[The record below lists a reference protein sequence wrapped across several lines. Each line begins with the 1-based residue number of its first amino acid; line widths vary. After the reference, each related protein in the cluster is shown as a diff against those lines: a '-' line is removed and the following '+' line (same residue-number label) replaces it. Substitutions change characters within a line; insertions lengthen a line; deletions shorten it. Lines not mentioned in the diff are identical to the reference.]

1 VCPRQ
6 TGWTLTAEAFDALLG
21 SLSADAT
28 EAAQRYEHLRT
39 ALVKFFEWRG
49 GRAPEEQ
56 ADVVLDR
63 LARKVLAGEP
73 IDDITGFCHGI
84 ARHVLLEGF
93 KERVHEPLDDRV
105 ASSGAPDA
113 ADGDHERQLAC
124 LDRCMG
130 ALAAA
135 EREFAL
141 EYHRPRGAEKILV
154 HRSLAARLGLGPAAL
169 RVRAHRLRTKLE
181 GCVLTCVDEHPQ
193 SVKRIGG
200 GYHINERT

>member
-6 TGWTLTAEAFDALLG
+6 TGWTLTSEAFDALLG

-28 EAAQRYEHLRT
+28 AAAQRYEHLRA

-63 LARKVLAGEP
+63 LARKVRAGEP
-73 IDDITGFCHGI
+73 IDDITGFSHGI

-105 ASSGAPDA
+105 ASSAAPDA
-113 ADGDHERQLAC
+113 ADADDERQLAC

-141 EYHRPRGAEKILV
+141 EYHRPRGAEKIRV
-154 HRSLAARLGLGPAAL
+154 HKSLAARFGLGPAAI
-169 RVRAHRLRTKLE
+169 RVRAHRLRIKLE
-181 GCVLTCVDEHPQ
+181 GCVLTCVNEHPP

>member
-1 VCPRQ
+1 MCPRQ

-63 LARKVLAGEP
+63 LARKVQAGEP

-105 ASSGAPDA
+105 ASSAA
-113 ADGDHERQLAC
+113 ADADDERQLAC

-154 HRSLAARLGLGPAAL
+154 HKSLAARFGLGPAAL
-169 RVRAHRLRTKLE
+169 RVRAHRLRIKLE
-181 GCVLTCVDEHPQ
+181 GCVLTCVNEHPP

>member
-21 SLSADAT
+21 SLSADPR

-39 ALVKFFEWRG
+39 ALVRFFEWRG

-56 ADVVLDR
+56 TDDVLDR
-63 LARKVLAGEP
+63 AARKVRAGEP
-73 IDDITGFCHGI
+73 IADITGFCHGI
-84 ARHVLLEGF
+84 ARLVLLEGF

-105 ASSGAPDA
+105 ASSAALETADA
-113 ADGDHERQLAC
+113 DHERQLAC

-130 ALAAA
+130 GLAAA

-141 EYHRPRGAEKILV
+141 EYHRPRGAEKVLV
-154 HRSLAARLGLGPAAL
+154 HQSLAARLGLAPAAL
-169 RVRAHRLRTKLE
+169 RVRAHRLRVKLE
-181 GCVLTCVDEHPQ
+181 ACVLSCVNEHPP
-193 SVKRIGG
+193 SVKHFGG
-200 GYHINERT
+200 GHHINERT

>member
-1 VCPRQ
+1 MGPRQ
-6 TGWTLTAEAFDALLG
+6 TGWTLTAEAFDALLS

-39 ALVKFFEWRG
+39 ALVRFFEWRG

-56 ADVVLDR
+56 ADDVFDR
-63 LARKVLAGEP
+63 LARKVRAGEP

-105 ASSGAPDA
+105 ASSAALDA

-154 HRSLAARLGLGPAAL
+154 HKSLAARFGLGPAAL
-169 RVRAHRLRTKLE
+169 RVRAHRLRIKLE
-181 GCVLTCVDEHPQ
+181 ACVLTCVSEHPP
-193 SVKRIGG
+193 SVKHIGG
-200 GYHINERT
+200 GHHINERT

>member
-6 TGWTLTAEAFDALLG
+6 TGWTLTSEAFDALLG

-28 EAAQRYEHLRT
+28 EAAQRYEHLRA

-63 LARKVLAGEP
+63 LARKVRAGEP

-105 ASSGAPDA
+105 ASSAAPDA
-113 ADGDHERQLAC
+113 ADADDERQLAC

-154 HRSLAARLGLGPAAL
+154 HKSLAARFGLGPAAL
-169 RVRAHRLRTKLE
+169 RVRAHRLRIKLE
-181 GCVLTCVDEHPQ
+181 GCVLTCVNEHPQ